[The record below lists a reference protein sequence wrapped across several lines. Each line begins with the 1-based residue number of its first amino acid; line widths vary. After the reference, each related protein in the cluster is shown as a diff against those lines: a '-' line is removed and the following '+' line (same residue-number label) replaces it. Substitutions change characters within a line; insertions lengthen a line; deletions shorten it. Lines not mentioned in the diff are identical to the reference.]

1 MLLKNKNIQDSC
13 VIFICG
19 AGLLCYAL
27 YTHYNGPTVEW
38 KMSPS
43 LFPVIVSAFLML
55 LSVSLFFDGL
65 YQIREEK
72 KLASGGSGEDAQK
85 ARIRPV
91 LVTIALSIAYFVV
104 MPYITFIPSTILF
117 LGGFIFFLGER
128 RYWLIALVSV
138 ISTLTVYAIFGIAL
152 SVRLP

>member
-1 MLLKNKNIQDSC
+1 VLLRNKNIQDSC

-27 YTHYNGPTVEW
+27 FSHYNGPIVEW

-43 LFPVIVSAFLML
+43 LFPVIVSVFLML
-55 LSVSLFFDGL
+55 LSVSLLFDGL
-65 YQIREEK
+65 YQIREAK
-72 KLASGGSGEDAQK
+72 KSASGGAAQK
-85 ARIRPV
+85 AKIKPV

-104 MPYITFIPSTILF
+104 MRYITFIPATILF
-117 LGGFIFFLGER
+117 LGAFIFFLGER
-128 RYWLIALVSV
+128 RYWLIALIAV
-138 ISTLTVYAIFGIAL
+138 ITALAVYAIFGIAL

>member
-13 VIFICG
+13 VIFLCG

-27 YTHYNGPTVEW
+27 YSHYNGPRVEW

-55 LSVSLFFDGL
+55 LSVSLLFDGL

-72 KLASGGSGEDAQK
+72 KSASGGSGGAAQK
-85 ARIRPV
+85 AKFKPV

-104 MPYITFIPSTILF
+104 MRYITFIPATILF
-117 LGGFIFFLGER
+117 LGAFIFFLGER
-128 RYWLIALVSV
+128 RYWLIAIIAV
-138 ISTLTVYAIFGIAL
+138 ITALAVYAIFGIAL